1 MAKPNGMTS
10 NEKDEKS
17 KELWEEM
24 SWKERYRYFISNI
37 TVEPM
42 ICCYIMPCVLSG
54 LATQNLALE
63 KACRVNLKYSNEV
76 CDALSLRQTQN
87 YSKEEA
93 AVQQLVASMSIWKT
107 LVQSAFPSILILFVG
122 AWSDRWG
129 RRKPCMILPICGEL
143 CTSIGLIFCTYFFY
157 ETPMEVV
164 GIVES
169 LFPALTGGWFT
180 MFMGIFSYIGDITT
194 VEMRTM
200 RIGFVNIWTTLGIP
214 IGLALS
220 GLLFKKIGFYGI
232 FSLSAVMFVMS
243 IAYGCYRV
251 KDVKKTDVPQKSDKV
266 CGFLTDFFDCKHII
280 DTFRIAFSGTT
291 ARKWKI
297 GLIMVV
303 VICVTGPTHGKI
315 LFFNVTNFILFRL
328 SKKHY

>member
-1 MAKPNGMTS
+1 MARPKDTPS
-10 NEKDEKS
+10 EKDEKT
-17 KELWEEM
+17 KEIWDDM
-24 SWKERYRYFISNI
+24 SWKERYRYFINNI

-42 ICCYIMPCVLSG
+42 ICCYIMPCVLSS

-63 KACRVNLKYSNEV
+63 KACRVNLAYPSEV

-93 AVQQLVASMSIWKT
+93 AVQQLVASMAIWKT

-129 RRKPCMILPICGEL
+129 RRKPCMILPIVGEL

-164 GIVES
+164 GIMES

-180 MFMGIFSYIGDITT
+180 MFMGIFSYIGDVTT
-194 VEMRTM
+194 VEMRTL

-220 GLLFKKIGFYGI
+220 GVLFKKIGFYGI
-232 FSLSAVMFVMS
+232 FSASAVMFIMS
-243 IAYGCYRV
+243 IVYGYYRV
-251 KDVKKTDVPQKSDKV
+251 KDVKKADVPVKSDKV
-266 CGFLTDFFDCKHII
+266 CGFLLDFFDFKHVIE
-280 DTFRIAFSGTT
+280 TFKVAFSGTT
-291 ARKWKI
+291 TRKWKV

-303 VICVTGPTHGKI
+303 VICITGPTHGE
-315 LFFNVTNFILFRL
+315 
-328 SKKHY
+328 